1 MSRGALSQVHNI
13 SIYGEEVIEYWTIFS
28 LKIHSNKNQNYR
40 GIWVCSSPIVG
51 KPLVNMIEYDFMKVI
66 WKNLNPKIWIL
77 SNFYHLRVLGNQF
90 TGFASDPWKDLDLVM
105 PNGI

>member
-1 MSRGALSQVHNI
+1 MHFPYCWKALS
-13 SIYGEEVIEYWTIFS
+13 
-28 LKIHSNKNQNYR
+28 
-40 GIWVCSSPIVG
+40 
-51 KPLVNMIEYDFMKVI
+51 EYDWI
-66 WKNLNPKIWIL
+66 WFYEGDLKKNLNPKIWIL

>member
-28 LKIHSNKNQNYR
+28 LKIHSNKKTKNYR
-40 GIWVCSSPIVG
+40 GIWVCTSPIVG

-66 WKNLNPKIWIL
+66 WKKFKPKNLN
-77 SNFYHLRVLGNQF
+77 FE
-90 TGFASDPWKDLDLVM
+90 
-105 PNGI
+105 